1 MAYAEHTE
9 LERRGQRG
17 DETMSRVR
25 VVLWQVEDD
34 EAGERETEVGRFEL
48 PGMDLAAVAPGTA
61 LDVIEER
68 THQTGQAILR
78 RVMQAQ
84 WEAADAA
91 AVAAHRRLSP
101 PADLAGRRDG

>member
-1 MAYAEHTE
+1 MGR
-9 LERRGQRG
+9 L
-17 DETMSRVR
+17 R

-34 EAGERETEVGRFEL
+34 ETGEHATEVGRFEM
-48 PGMDLAAVAPGTA
+48 PGTDLAAVEPGTA
-61 LDVIEER
+61 LDMIEER

-101 PADLAGRRDG
+101 PAALAGRRGG

>member
-1 MAYAEHTE
+1 
-9 LERRGQRG
+9 
-17 DETMSRVR
+17 MSRLR

-34 EAGERETEVGRFEL
+34 EAGEHETEVGRFEL
-48 PGMDLAAVAPGTA
+48 PGTDLARVEAGTA
-61 LDVIEER
+61 LDVIEAR

-101 PADLAGRRDG
+101 PGDVAGRRGWMSWRWPAGSGG